1 MSVEVS
7 KVLLS
12 IIFIG
17 LLFFL
22 NYAIDTNV
30 KTSVLKAL
38 ALKERRQKGNAL
50 SLYCSDRHIKS
61 FGKIDIR
68 FRRKILQKCSVSLFN
83 H

>member
-30 KTSVLKAL
+30 NTSVLKAL
-38 ALKERRQKGNAL
+38 ALKERRQKGIELSGSPANLCVLIILYYAL
-50 SLYCSDRHIKS
+50 
-61 FGKIDIR
+61 
-68 FRRKILQKCSVSLFN
+68 
-83 H
+83 